1 MKMRT
6 HLCCVFLVLPVI
18 TYTEVLLDNRQ
29 NARNVLGDGNSRNFG
44 DANARS
50 YDDEEDET
58 TPVIYDDSEYV
69 ELGSPLFTEPLDVNK
84 TNTNK

>member
-1 MKMRT
+1 MRT
-6 HLCCVFLVLPVI
+6 HLCVFLVLPVI
-18 TYTEVLLDNRQ
+18 THTEVLLDNRQ
-29 NARNVLGDGNSRNFG
+29 NARNVLGDGNSRTFD
-44 DANARS
+44 DANARN
-50 YDDEEDET
+50 YEDEEDVT